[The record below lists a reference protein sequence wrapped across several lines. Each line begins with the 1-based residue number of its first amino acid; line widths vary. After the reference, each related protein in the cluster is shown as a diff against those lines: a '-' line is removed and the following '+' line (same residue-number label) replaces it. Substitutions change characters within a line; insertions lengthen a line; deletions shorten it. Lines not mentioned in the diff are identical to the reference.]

1 MKYETKLITV
11 GNQIEEL
18 KEHLEAA
25 CHAAFNLKRLEVLD
39 HDTYENEF
47 NSKIACMESLVA
59 VLEAVHKGE
68 E

>member
-18 KEHLEAA
+18 KEHLEQA
-25 CHAAFNLKRLEVLD
+25 CHAAFNLKRLGAIS
-39 HDTYENEF
+39 HDAYEQEF
-47 NSKIACMESLVA
+47 NGKIVFMESLVA